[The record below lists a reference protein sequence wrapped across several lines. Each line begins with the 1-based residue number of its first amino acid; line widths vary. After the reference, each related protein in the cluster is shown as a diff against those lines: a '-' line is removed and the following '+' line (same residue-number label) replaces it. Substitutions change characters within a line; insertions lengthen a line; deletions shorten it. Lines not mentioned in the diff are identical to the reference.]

1 MARKIAFVT
10 GASNVTGKAIAIEL
24 ARAGYD
30 VGFTYTSNEDGAKRT
45 QKELEALGAKCKYY
59 YMNTRELEPSIAT
72 LNEFCS
78 EFGPLDT
85 MVNNVSITTE
95 WSFLDVTPDGFDRLS
110 EINIR
115 GTYFMM
121 QAAAKIMIAGQK
133 HGAIINIASVHAIGT
148 LAKSSVYA
156 TTKAAIC
163 RMTRSVALEL
173 APYGINVN
181 AFAPGYV
188 NMETS
193 DIYKDPEKLAEY
205 HKITETMAHYMPKH
219 RWQKPQEIGQ
229 CVVFLASEAARFIVG
244 QTIFAEGGV
253 TIPIGSQPDWPQI
266 YGFKDID
273 FDAE

>member
-1 MARKIAFVT
+1 
-10 GASNVTGKAIAIEL
+10 
-24 ARAGYD
+24 
-30 VGFTYTSNEDGAKRT
+30 
-45 QKELEALGAKCKYY
+45 
-59 YMNTRELEPSIAT
+59 
-72 LNEFCS
+72 
-78 EFGPLDT
+78 
-85 MVNNVSITTE
+85 
-95 WSFLDVTPDGFDRLS
+95 
-110 EINIR
+110 
-115 GTYFMM
+115 
-121 QAAAKIMIAGQK
+121 
-133 HGAIINIASVHAIGT
+133 
-148 LAKSSVYA
+148 
-156 TTKAAIC
+156 
-163 RMTRSVALEL
+163 MTRSVALEL